1 MPENQ
6 TPDANVT
13 DEEANEA
20 VTAGTKRPPEED
32 TARVEMG
39 GFRRSESAEPIDA
52 ALEEAKEEE
61 QAEEKRE
68 RR

>member
-32 TARVEMG
+32 AARVQIG

-52 ALEEAKEEE
+52 ALEEASE
-61 QAEEKRE
+61 QDKAEQQRQN
-68 RR
+68 R